1 MTGPAVCC
9 WPGVQDEYDEVE
21 EQYKIEKA
29 QLTELE
35 LRFEPLEA
43 EFKAILEERD
53 LAYHAR
59 LAAEREV
66 FRRQQAALALQAWW
80 RSYRVRK
87 TCQAIAKKRAKA
99 AAKGKKKEKGKKGKK
114 AKEQPAA
121 EDKPAEEKTTEQ
133 EKPAEPGA
141 AE

>member
-1 MTGPAVCC
+1 VARCVE
-9 WPGVQDEYDEVE
+9 DEYDEVK

-43 EFKAILEERD
+43 EFRAILEERD
-53 LAYHAR
+53 VDYRAQ

-66 FRRQQAALALQAWW
+66 VRRQQAALALQAWW

-87 TCQAIAKKRAKA
+87 ACQIMAKKRAKA
-99 AAKGKKKEKGKKGKK
+99 AAKGKKKDKGGKKKRK
-114 AKEQPAA
+114 EKEAKEKQEAA
-121 EDKPAEEKTTEQ
+121 ENKPAEENAVPLEPQPQPTTTTE
-133 EKPAEPGA
+133 
-141 AE
+141 